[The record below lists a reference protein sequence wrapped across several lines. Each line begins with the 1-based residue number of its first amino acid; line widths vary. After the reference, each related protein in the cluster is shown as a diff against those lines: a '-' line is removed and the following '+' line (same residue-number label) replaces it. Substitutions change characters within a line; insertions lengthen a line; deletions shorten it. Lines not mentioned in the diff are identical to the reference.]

1 MYLYIIYIYI
11 QRGQALCIPIHYD
24 KMTGQT
30 SSNGSQVA
38 NAPGPWGK
46 PMRPKRCKRKNRISP
61 VVVGI
66 GWLVGK
72 GKKQKDTSEI

>member
-1 MYLYIIYIYI
+1 MYLYYIYIYI
-11 QRGQALCIPIHYD
+11 YPTRPDIMHPNVIVY
-24 KMTGQT
+24 
-30 SSNGSQVA
+30 GSQVA

-72 GKKQKDTSEI
+72 GKKQKETFAKSSEC